1 MGWSLSLF
9 APPHEEHLDALFLAV
24 GRALHL
30 ANAYEH
36 KCQYVLRIGNMVS
49 ASEADPILTLDE
61 LIAATPAD
69 KMLGGTLHSL
79 ANHPMGVTM
88 DMDTLHKAREARN
101 FIAHEGASIGYIW
114 SARLGTI
121 LQHAVKLRAAVADL
135 AAGDNLI
142 SQWVH
147 GLEEPRASLPT
158 DWIAVYPD
166 LVDRWVF
173 TDLLALL
180 PELAQEQRDSPD
192 APTD

>member
-1 MGWSLSLF
+1 MGWSLSRF
-9 APPHEEHLDALFLAV
+9 APSHPELLDALFLAV

-30 ANAYEH
+30 ANAYEN
-36 KCQYVLRIGNMVS
+36 KCQYVLRIGNMVT
-49 ASEADPILTLDE
+49 ARQADPVLTLDE

-114 SARLGTI
+114 SARLESI
-121 LQHAVKLRAAVADL
+121 LQHAAKLRAAVADL

-142 SQWVH
+142 SQWCH
-147 GLEEPRASLPT
+147 GLEEPHASQPT
-158 DWIAVYPD
+158 DWIAAYPD

-173 TDLLALL
+173 ADLLALL
-180 PELAQEQRDSPD
+180 PEPRQERMESPD
-192 APTD
+192 GHED

>member
-9 APPHEEHLDALFLAV
+9 APPHQELLDALFLTV

-30 ANAYEH
+30 ANAYEY
-36 KCQYVLRIGNMVS
+36 KCQYVLRVGNMVS

-114 SARLGTI
+114 SARLETI

-147 GLEEPRASLPT
+147 GLEEPHASLPA
-158 DWIAVYPD
+158 DWIALYPD

-180 PELAQEQRDSPD
+180 PELAQEQTDSPD
-192 APTD
+192 APAD